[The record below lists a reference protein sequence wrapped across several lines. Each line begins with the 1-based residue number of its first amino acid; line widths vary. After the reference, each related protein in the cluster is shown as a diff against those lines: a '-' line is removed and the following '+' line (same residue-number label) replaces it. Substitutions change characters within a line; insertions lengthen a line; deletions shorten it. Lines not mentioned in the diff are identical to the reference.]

1 MSEETIPVP
10 LETEL
15 DAFFGQYTAAERSRG
30 LVYGLTT
37 PEGGLSHCAGFG
49 VVNDDGLVPDAD
61 TVFPIAS
68 MSKSFVACA
77 ALVARDQGFLSL
89 SDPIT
94 AYLPEFVVS
103 GDVNGAEGPPT
114 VGMLFSMCGGL
125 TEDNSWVDPFIDL
138 PTETLLAQI
147 RKGVHLS
154 RYPGA
159 EFEYSN
165 LGFALAGLAVSRS
178 VGRPLEDFVRDTL
191 FVPLGLTSTYFDS
204 AVPSDVPRAVGYSL
218 DSSGAWVPFP
228 PKASDAFAAAGGIMS
243 NVRDLAT
250 WISWLGSAFRPPRG
264 DGTEILSRA
273 SRRELQRIHI
283 EAPPALAVGPSGAIQ
298 VTMSG
303 YALGLRVTTDLHR
316 GTFISHAGGLPG
328 FKLFM
333 TWHPASG
340 YGAIVLTNS
349 HRGDPI
355 ALCSEALG
363 RVLSRYQVPA
373 STVTLWPETVAL
385 QAQVEGLIRHWDDDL
400 ASRTLAENVD
410 FDHPLEE
417 RRAEIDRLVAEVG
430 PLLETPPRPEVV
442 SAVTPADV
450 TWSIPGRNGEL
461 LCMIHLTPVE
471 PAQVQELV
479 VKAYPAS
486 CPRAAIPVDI
496 SPRRAQLGEA
506 FITPTTNVGVHV
518 PSPEPSAGGAA
529 TDAGG
534 G

>member
-15 DAFFGQYTAAERSRG
+15 DALFGQYTAAGQSRG

-37 PEGGLSHCAGFG
+37 PEGLSHCAGFG
-49 VVNDDGLVPDAD
+49 VANDDGLVPDAD

-77 ALVARDQGFLSL
+77 ALVARDQGLLSL

-94 AYLPEFVVS
+94 AYVPEFVVS
-103 GDVNGAEGPPT
+103 GEAVGSEGPPS
-114 VGMLFSMCGGL
+114 VGMLLSMCGGL
-125 TEDNSWVDPFIDL
+125 TEDNSWVDPFINL

-147 RKGVHLS
+147 GKGVRLS
-154 RYPGA
+154 RFPGA

-165 LGFALAGLAVSRS
+165 LGFALAGLAVSRA
-178 VGRPLEDFVRDTL
+178 VGRPLEDFVRDAL
-191 FVPLGLTSTYFDS
+191 LVPVGLASTYFDS
-204 AVPSDVPRAVGYSL
+204 AVPGDVPRAVGYSL

-228 PKASDAFAAAGGIMS
+228 PQASDAFAAAGGIVS
-243 NVRDLAT
+243 TVRDLAT
-250 WISWLGSAFRPPRG
+250 WITWLGSAFRPPRG
-264 DGTEILSRA
+264 DRTEILSRA
-273 SRRELQRIHI
+273 SRRELQRVHI
-283 EAPPALAVGPSGAIQ
+283 ATPPALVVGASGAIQ
-298 VTMSG
+298 VTMGG
-303 YALGLRVTTDLHR
+303 YALGLRVSTDLHR

-333 TWHPASG
+333 TWHPQSG
-340 YGAIVLTNS
+340 HGAIVLTNS

-363 RVLSRYQVPA
+363 RTLS
-373 STVTLWPETVAL
+373 
-385 QAQVEGLIRHWDDDL
+385 D
-400 ASRTLAENVD
+400 NVD
-410 FDHPLEE
+410 FDRPLPQ
-417 RRAEIDRLVAEVG
+417 RRAEIERLVAEVG
-430 PLLETPPRPEVV
+430 PLLDAPPRPGIV

-461 LCMIHLTPVE
+461 LCMIHLTPVA

-479 VKAYPAS
+479 VKAFPAS

-506 FITPTTNVGVHV
+506 FITPITNVRVHV

>member
-15 DAFFGQYTAAERSRG
+15 DALFGQYTAAEQSRG
-30 LVYGLTT
+30 LVYGITT
-37 PEGGLSHCAGFG
+37 PEGLSHFAGFG
-49 VVNDDGLVPDAD
+49 VANDDGLAPDAD

-77 ALVARDQGFLSL
+77 ALVARDQGLVSL
-89 SDPIT
+89 GDPIT
-94 AYLPEFVVS
+94 MYVPELAIIKDAS
-103 GDVNGAEGPPT
+103 GSEGPPT

-138 PTETLLAQI
+138 PTETLLAQLE
-147 RKGVHLS
+147 KGVRLS
-154 RYPGA
+154 RVPGA

-165 LGFALAGLAVSRS
+165 LGFALAGLAVSRA

-204 AVPSDVPRAVGYSL
+204 AVPGGVPRAVGYSL
-218 DSSGAWVPFP
+218 DATGSWVPFP
-228 PKASDAFAAAGGIMS
+228 PQASDAFSAAGGIVS
-243 NVRDLAT
+243 TVRDLAT
-250 WISWLGSAFRPPRG
+250 WVTWLGSAFRPPPG
-264 DGTEILSRA
+264 GPAEILSRA

-283 EAPPALAVGPSGAIQ
+283 AAPPSLAVGTGGTLQ
-298 VTMSG
+298 LTMSG
-303 YALGLRVTTDLHR
+303 YALGLRVTSDLHR

-333 TWHPASG
+333 TWHPESG
-340 YGAIVLTNS
+340 HGAIVLTNS

-355 ALCSEALG
+355 ALCTEALG
-363 RVLSRYQVPA
+363 RILSRHHVPA

-385 QAQVEGLIRHWDDDL
+385 RSQVEELIRDWDDGL
-400 ASRTLAENVD
+400 ASRILADNVG
-410 FDHPLEE
+410 FDRPLPA
-417 RRAEIDRLVAEVG
+417 RRAEIERLVADVG
-430 PLLETPPRPEVV
+430 PLLDPLPRSGIV

-450 TWSIPGRNGEL
+450 TWSMPGRNGEL

-479 VKAYPAS
+479 VKAYPATR
-486 CPRAAIPVDI
+486 PRSAIPVDI

-506 FITPTTNVGVHV
+506 FITPTTNVRVQV
-518 PSPEPSAGGAA
+518 PAPEPPAGSGTPGA
-529 TDAGG
+529 DGL
-534 G
+534 

>member
-1 MSEETIPVP
+1 MSEETILVP

-15 DAFFGQYTAAERSRG
+15 DALFGQYTAAEQSRG

-37 PEGGLSHCAGFG
+37 PEGLSHCAGFG
-49 VVNDDGLVPDAD
+49 VANDDGLVPNAD

-77 ALVARDQGFLSL
+77 ALVARDGGFLSL

-94 AYLPEFVVS
+94 AYVPELVVS
-103 GDVNGAEGPPT
+103 GEANGSEGPPT

-138 PTETLLAQI
+138 PTSTLLALI
-147 RKGVHLS
+147 EKGVRLS
-154 RYPGA
+154 RLPGA
-159 EFEYSN
+159 EYEYSN
-165 LGFALAGLAVSRS
+165 LGFALAGLAVSRA
-178 VGRPLEDFVRDTL
+178 VGRPIEDFVRDTL
-191 FVPLGLTSTYFDS
+191 FVPLGLRSTYFDS
-204 AVPSDVPRAVGYSL
+204 AVPGDAPRALGYSL

-228 PKASDAFAAAGGIMS
+228 PQASDAFAAAGGIVS
-243 NVRDLAT
+243 TVGDLAT
-250 WISWLGSAFRPPRG
+250 WITWLGSAFRPPRS
-264 DGTEILSRA
+264 DGGEILSRA

-283 EAPPALAVGPSGAIQ
+283 AAPPALAVGASGAVK

-303 YALGLRVTTDLHR
+303 YALGLRVATDLHR
-316 GTFISHAGGLPG
+316 GTFLSHAGGLPG

-333 TWHPASG
+333 TWHPESG
-340 YGAIVLTNS
+340 HGAIVLTNS

-363 RVLSRYQVPA
+363 RALSRHHVPA

-385 QAQVEGLIRHWDDDL
+385 RAQVEELIRHWDDDL
-400 ASRTLAENVD
+400 ASRTLADNVD
-410 FDHPLEE
+410 FDRPLQE
-417 RRAEIDRLVAEVG
+417 RRTEIERLVAEVG
-430 PLLETPPRPEVV
+430 PLLDSALSSAIV

-479 VKAYPAS
+479 VKAFPAS

-506 FITPTTNVGVHV
+506 FITPTTNVMVHL
-518 PSPEPSAGGAA
+518 PSPEPSAGRDA
-529 TDAGG
+529 TDPGG
-534 G
+534 R